1 MVTTRGALCEGTGWG
16 DGALSETTARR
27 ELAEAPRAAR
37 SRHRRGRISYG
48 QAAEAEAAIV
58 YETVVLVPAR
68 NEEVGV
74 FTSLNSLAGQS
85 RRPDLIVVVVNN
97 STDRTEEYARAFAED
112 ERTPPTVVL
121 NLDNNPHKKAGA
133 LNYGLRWLREAV
145 GGRLTG
151 RVGHILVMDAD
162 TELHSRFIERARN
175 VIASDPELGG
185 VSAACLG
192 RTDLWRN
199 PWQRFLLGM
208 QIIEYGRAAN
218 ARYRKDVHTM
228 SGAGS
233 FYRAEALQNL
243 IDWRGEVFWEDHR
256 NLVEDYETTLAL
268 KESGWKVTAN
278 QLCIAYTDL
287 MPTLRELIQQRER
300 WSRGTVDTL
309 RRRGWTKF
317 TWHSISTMILG
328 LLGFVYIFGW
338 GARQL
343 VKLAAYGFYHHPLLW
358 ALFAF
363 WIIYPALRVRNL
375 GWKAMLV
382 EALLLPEL
390 VYTVVRAYW
399 LISSIVKSY
408 VTRVSSWK

>member
-1 MVTTRGALCEGTGWG
+1 MSGTVARGERADASRRGGRGAAIRRGRG
-16 DGALSETTARR
+16 DAAR
-27 ELAEAPRAAR
+27 ASR
-37 SRHRRGRISYG
+37 SRHRRGRVSPEG
-48 QAAEAEAAIV
+48 VDSAAL

-74 FTSLNSLAGQS
+74 FTSLRSLAGQS
-85 RRPDLIVVVVNN
+85 RTPDLIIVVVNN
-97 STDRTEEYARAFAED
+97 STDRTLDFAQQFADDED
-112 ERTPPTVVL
+112 TPPTVVL

-133 LNYGLRWLREAV
+133 LNHGLRWLREAV
-145 GGRLTG
+145 GGRLTNQ
-151 RVGHILVMDAD
+151 VKHVLVMDAD
-162 TELHSRFIERARN
+162 TELHPKFIERARN

-199 PWQRFLLGM
+199 PWQRYLLGM

-218 ARYRKDVHTM
+218 TRFRRDVHTM

-233 FYRAEALQNL
+233 FYRAEALQGL
-243 IDWRGEVFWEDHR
+243 LDWRGEVFWEDHS

-300 WSRGTVDTL
+300 WSRGTVDAL
-309 RRRGWTKF
+309 RARGWTKF
-317 TWHSISTMILG
+317 TWHSISTLILG
-328 LLGFVYIFGW
+328 LLGAAYILGW
-338 GARQL
+338 GTTQL
-343 VKLAAYGFYHHPLLW
+343 VAAAKHGFSTQPILLL
-358 ALFAF
+358 LFAF
-363 WIIYPALRVRNL
+363 WIVYPALRVRNM

-382 EALLLPEL
+382 EALLIPEL
-390 VYTVVRAYW
+390 VFTLVRTYW
-399 LISSIVKSY
+399 LVSSIIKSY
-408 VTRVSSWK
+408 VTRVSAWK

>member
-1 MVTTRGALCEGTGWG
+1 VVG
-16 DGALSETTARR
+16 TTARR
-27 ELAEAPRAAR
+27 ARVESGRAAHSRRRRGSVAQAEASGSP
-37 SRHRRGRISYG
+37 
-48 QAAEAEAAIV
+48 V

-74 FTSLNSLAGQS
+74 LTSLESLAAQT

-97 STDRTEEYARAFAED
+97 STDRTEEFARRFADD
-112 ERTPPTVVL
+112 EHTPLTVVL
-121 NLDNNPHKKAGA
+121 NFPDNPHKKAGA
-133 LNYGLRWLREAV
+133 LNHGLRWLREIV
-145 GGRLTG
+145 GGRLNN
-151 RVGHILVMDAD
+151 RVRHVLVMDAD
-162 TELHSRFIERARN
+162 TELHPRFIERARN
-175 VIASDPELGG
+175 VLASDPELGG

-192 RTDLWRN
+192 RTGLWRN
-199 PWQRFLLGM
+199 PWQRYLLGM

-218 ARYRKDVHTM
+218 ARYRRDVHTM

-233 FYRAEALQNL
+233 FYRAEALQGL

-256 NLVEDYETTLAL
+256 NLVEDYETTLTL

-317 TWHSISTMILG
+317 TWHSIATILMGLIGFAYILG
-328 LLGFVYIFGW
+328 W
-338 GARQL
+338 GSGQL
-343 VKLAAYGFYHHPLLW
+343 VLLARHGFAHQPLLW
-358 ALFAF
+358 ALFGF
-363 WIIYPALRVRNL
+363 WIVYPALRVRNL

-382 EALLLPEL
+382 EAALLPEL
-390 VYTVVRAYW
+390 VYTVVRTYW
-399 LISSIVKSY
+399 LVSSIAKSY
-408 VTRVSSWK
+408 VTRVSAWK

>member
-1 MVTTRGALCEGTGWG
+1 LWGLSGKFSTT
-16 DGALSETTARR
+16 
-27 ELAEAPRAAR
+27 
-37 SRHRRGRISYG
+37 
-48 QAAEAEAAIV
+48 
-58 YETVVLVPAR
+58 
-68 NEEVGV
+68 
-74 FTSLNSLAGQS
+74 
-85 RRPDLIVVVVNN
+85 
-97 STDRTEEYARAFAED
+97 
-112 ERTPPTVVL
+112 
-121 NLDNNPHKKAGA
+121 
-133 LNYGLRWLREAV
+133 V
-145 GGRLTG
+145 GGRLNG

-175 VIASDPELGG
+175 VLSTDPEIGG

-208 QIIEYGRAAN
+208 QIIEYGRAATS
-218 ARYRKDVHTM
+218 RFRKDVHTM

-233 FYRAEALQNL
+233 FYRAEALQGL

-287 MPTLRELIQQRER
+287 MPTLRELVQQRER
-300 WSRGTVDTL
+300 WSRGTVDAL

-317 TWHSISTMILG
+317 TWHSIITMILG
-328 LLGFVYIFGW
+328 LFGFSYIFIW

-343 VKLAAYGFYHHPLLW
+343 LAAAQYSLNTHPLLW
-358 ALFAF
+358 ALLAF
-363 WIIYPALRVRNL
+363 WIIYPALRVRTL

-382 EALLLPEL
+382 EALLIPEL

-399 LISSIVKSY
+399 LVSSILKSY
-408 VTRVSSWK
+408 VTRVSAWK

>member
-1 MVTTRGALCEGTGWG
+1 MAG
-16 DGALSETTARR
+16 TTASGSRAETRSASHSRHRR
-27 ELAEAPRAAR
+27 SRASHAEAPRETA
-37 SRHRRGRISYG
+37 
-48 QAAEAEAAIV
+48 

-74 FTSLNSLAGQS
+74 LMSLESLAAQS
-85 RRPDLIVVVVNN
+85 RPPALIVVVVNN
-97 STDRTEEYARAFAED
+97 STDRTEEYARRFADD
-112 ERTPPTVVL
+112 ENTPPTVVL
-121 NLDNNPHKKAGA
+121 NFANNPHKKAGA
-133 LNYGLRWLREAV
+133 LNFGLRWLREAV
-145 GGRLTG
+145 GGRLNN
-151 RVGHILVMDAD
+151 RVRHVLVMDAD
-162 TELHSRFIERARN
+162 TELHPRFIERATN

-185 VSAACLG
+185 VSAACFG
-192 RTDLWRN
+192 RTDLWRS
-199 PWQRFLLGM
+199 PWQRYLLGM

-218 ARYRKDVHTM
+218 TRYRRDVHTM

-233 FYRAEALQNL
+233 FYRAEALQGL

-278 QLCIAYTDL
+278 HMCIAYTDL

-317 TWHSISTMILG
+317 TWHSIATMIMG
-328 LLGFVYIFGW
+328 LMGFAYILSW
-338 GARQL
+338 GAKQL
-343 VKLAAYGFYHHPLLW
+343 VLVAVYGFSHQPLLW
-358 ALFAF
+358 AVFAF
-363 WIIYPALRVRNL
+363 WIVYPALRVRNL

-382 EALLLPEL
+382 EALLIPEL

-399 LISSIVKSY
+399 LVASIVKSY
-408 VTRVSSWK
+408 VTRVAAWK

>member
-1 MVTTRGALCEGTGWG
+1 M
-16 DGALSETTARR
+16 
-27 ELAEAPRAAR
+27 
-37 SRHRRGRISYG
+37 
-48 QAAEAEAAIV
+48 
-58 YETVVLVPAR
+58 VLVPAR

-74 FTSLNSLAGQS
+74 FTSLESLSAQS
-85 RRPDLIVVVVNN
+85 HRPDLIIVVVNN
-97 STDRTEEYARAFAED
+97 STDRTEEFARQFAD
-112 ERTPPTVVL
+112 DANTPPTVVL
-121 NLDNNPHKKAGA
+121 NFANNPHKKAGA
-133 LNYGLRWLREAV
+133 LNYGLDWLRQSV
-145 GGRLTG
+145 GGRLNG
-151 RVGHILVMDAD
+151 RVGHVLVMDAD
-162 TELHSRFIERARN
+162 TELHTKFIERARN

-218 ARYRKDVHTM
+218 ARYRRDVHTM

-233 FYRAEALQNL
+233 FYRAEALQGL
-243 IDWRGEVFWEDHR
+243 LDWRGEVFWEDHR

-309 RRRGWTKF
+309 RGRGWTKF
-317 TWHSISTMILG
+317 TWHSIVTLILG
-328 LLGFVYIFGW
+328 LLGFVYILGW
-338 GARQL
+338 GTTQ
-343 VKLAAYGFYHHPLLW
+343 VVLAAKYGISHKSLFLL
-358 ALFAF
+358 LISF

-382 EALLLPEL
+382 EALLIPEL

-399 LISSIVKSY
+399 LVSSIVKSY
-408 VTRVSSWK
+408 VTRVSAWK

>member
-1 MVTTRGALCEGTGWG
+1 MSATM
-16 DGALSETTARR
+16 ARR
-27 ELAEAPRAAR
+27 TRRESGNAAH
-37 SRHRRGRISYG
+37 SRHRRGRVAG
-48 QAAEAEAAIV
+48 HGVGGVRTEML
-58 YETVVLVPAR
+58 YETVVVVPAR

-74 FTSLNSLAGQS
+74 LTSLDSLAAQT
-85 RRPDLIVVVVNN
+85 RRPDLIIVVVNN
-97 STDRTEEYARAFAED
+97 STDRTMEFAQQFAD
-112 ERTPPTVVL
+112 DVTTPLTVVL
-121 NLDNNPHKKAGA
+121 NFENNPHKKAGA
-133 LNYGLRWLREAV
+133 LNLGLRWLREAV

-151 RVGHILVMDAD
+151 TVGHVLVMDAD
-162 TELHSRFIERARN
+162 TELHPRFIERARN
-175 VIASDPELGG
+175 VLASDPELGG

-192 RTDLWRN
+192 RTGLWRS
-199 PWQRFLLGM
+199 PWQRYLLGM

-218 ARYRKDVHTM
+218 ARFRKDVHTM

-233 FYRAEALQNL
+233 FYRAEALQGL
-243 IDWRGEVFWEDHR
+243 LDWRGAVFWEDHR

-309 RRRGWTKF
+309 RYRGWTKF
-317 TWHSISTMILG
+317 TWHTIVTMVLGILG
-328 LLGFVYIFGW
+328 FSYILGYGLPQMVSVAQHGLSDRPILLALLGF
-338 GARQL
+338 
-343 VKLAAYGFYHHPLLW
+343 
-358 ALFAF
+358 
-363 WIIYPALRVRNL
+363 WILYPAMRVTNL

-399 LISSIVKSY
+399 LFSSIVKSY
-408 VTRVSSWK
+408 VTRVSAWK

>member
-1 MVTTRGALCEGTGWG
+1 MAG
-16 DGALSETTARR
+16 TTARPAR
-27 ELAEAPRAAR
+27 VEPRRASR
-37 SRHRRGRISYG
+37 SRHRRGRGAYETPV
-48 QAAEAEAAIV
+48 EATVRETAV

-74 FTSLNSLAGQS
+74 LTSLESLAAQS

-97 STDRTEEYARAFAED
+97 STDRTDEYARRFADD
-112 ERTPPTVVL
+112 ENTPPTVVL
-121 NLDNNPHKKAGA
+121 NFPDNPHKKAGA
-133 LNYGLRWLREAV
+133 LNYGLRWLRENV
-145 GGRLTG
+145 GGRLTN

-162 TELHSRFIERARN
+162 TALHRRFVERAQN
-175 VIASDPELGG
+175 VIASDPEIGG
-185 VSAACLG
+185 VSAACFG

-208 QIIEYGRAAN
+208 QIIEYGRAAHS
-218 ARYRKDVHTM
+218 RYRQDVHTM

-309 RRRGWTKF
+309 RRRGWTRF
-317 TWHSISTMILG
+317 TWHSIATMIMG
-328 LLGFVYIFGW
+328 LIGFVYILGW
-338 GARQL
+338 GSGQL
-343 VKLAAYGFYHHPLLW
+343 LLLAKYGFYHQTLLW
-358 ALFAF
+358 ALFGF
-363 WIIYPALRVRNL
+363 WIVYPALRVRRL

-382 EALLLPEL
+382 EALLIPEL

-399 LISSIVKSY
+399 MVSSLVKSY
-408 VTRVSSWK
+408 LTRVSAWK

>member
-1 MVTTRGALCEGTGWG
+1 MSG
-16 DGALSETTARR
+16 TTARR
-27 ELAEAPRAAR
+27 ARENAARSTRGRRRKGRTPVQPAEAVG
-37 SRHRRGRISYG
+37 SRHRRGRGAY
-48 QAAEAEAAIV
+48 AEQGDTAV
-58 YETVVLVPAR
+58 YDTVILVPAR

-74 FTSLNSLAGQS
+74 LMSLKTLAAQS

-97 STDRTEEYARAFAED
+97 STDRTEEFARQFADD
-112 ERTPPTVVL
+112 ESTPRTVVL
-121 NLDNNPHKKAGA
+121 NFPNNPHKKAGA
-133 LNYGLRWLREAV
+133 LNYGLQWLRESV
-145 GGRLTG
+145 GGRLPSKV
-151 RVGHILVMDAD
+151 RHVLVMDAD
-162 TELHSRFIERARN
+162 TELHPKFIERARN
-175 VIASDPELGG
+175 VLASDPELGG

-192 RTDLWRN
+192 RTGLWRN

-218 ARYRKDVHTM
+218 IRYRQDVHTM

-233 FYRAEALQNL
+233 FYRTEALQGL
-243 IDWRGEVFWEDHR
+243 LDWRGQVFWEDHR

-268 KESGWKVTAN
+268 KESGWKITAN

-328 LLGFVYIFGW
+328 LIGAAYILGWGSSQLVRTAQRGFDNYPVFLLLMLGFWV
-338 GARQL
+338 
-343 VKLAAYGFYHHPLLW
+343 V
-358 ALFAF
+358 
-363 WIIYPALRVRNL
+363 YPALRVRNL

-382 EALLLPEL
+382 EAVLLPEL
-390 VYTVVRAYW
+390 VYTVVRTYW
-399 LISSIVKSY
+399 LVSSIVKSY
-408 VTRVSSWK
+408 VTRVSAWK

>member
-1 MVTTRGALCEGTGWG
+1 LPGTVARGE
-16 DGALSETTARR
+16 R
-27 ELAEAPRAAR
+27 AESLRASR
-37 SRHRRGRISYG
+37 SRHRRGRSG
-48 QAAEAEAAIV
+48 QGHATAIPTTTV

-74 FTSLNSLAGQS
+74 LTSLESLAGQT

-97 STDRTEEYARAFAED
+97 STDRTQEYARQFAED

-121 NLDNNPHKKAGA
+121 NLDDNPHKKAGA
-133 LNYGLRWLREAV
+133 LNYGLRWLRGAV
-145 GGRLTG
+145 GGRLNG
-151 RVGHILVMDAD
+151 QVGQVLVMDAD
-162 TELHSRFIERARN
+162 TELHPKFIERARN
-175 VIASDPELGG
+175 VIASDPEIGG

-218 ARYRKDVHTM
+218 ARYRRDVHTM

-233 FYRAEALQNL
+233 FYRAEALQGL

-317 TWHSISTMILG
+317 TWHSIATIIMG
-328 LLGFVYIFGW
+328 LIGFAYIFIW
-338 GARQL
+338 GGRQI
-343 VKLAAYGFYHHPLLW
+343 VAVAQQGFSIHPLLL

-363 WIIYPALRVRNL
+363 WIIYPALQVRNL

-382 EALLLPEL
+382 EALLIPEL

-399 LISSIVKSY
+399 IISSILKSF
-408 VTRVSSWK
+408 VTRVSAWK

>member
-1 MVTTRGALCEGTGWG
+1 VHVDTQTQTDFDDTRTQADTETRG
-16 DGALSETTARR
+16 
-27 ELAEAPRAAR
+27 AAR
-37 SRHRRGRISYG
+37 SRHRRGRGAQSG
-48 QAAEAEAAIV
+48 AGRGTRPGVPDELV

-74 FTSLNSLAGQS
+74 LMSLNSLAAQT
-85 RRPDLIVVVVNN
+85 RRPSLIVVVVNN
-97 STDRTEEYARAFAED
+97 STDRTEEYARRFADD

-121 NLDNNPHKKAGA
+121 TFDNNPHKKAGA
-133 LNYGLRWLREAV
+133 LNFGLRWLREAV
-145 GGRLTG
+145 GGRLNN
-151 RVGHILVMDAD
+151 RVRHVLVMDAD
-162 TELHSRFIERARN
+162 TELHPRFVERAGN

-192 RTDLWRN
+192 RTDLWRS

-218 ARYRKDVHTM
+218 ARYRRDVHTM

-233 FYRAEALQNL
+233 FYRAEALQGL

-317 TWHSISTMILG
+317 TWHSIATMIMG
-328 LLGFVYIFGW
+328 LMGFAYILGW
-338 GARQL
+338 GAKQL
-343 VKLAAYGFYHHPLLW
+343 VLLAVHGFSHQPLLV

-363 WIIYPALRVRNL
+363 WVVYPALRVRNL

-382 EALLLPEL
+382 EALLIPEL

-399 LISSIVKSY
+399 LVASILKSY
-408 VTRVSSWK
+408 VTRVSAWK

>member
-1 MVTTRGALCEGTGWG
+1 MAG
-16 DGALSETTARR
+16 TTARR
-27 ELAEAPRAAR
+27 ARAEAPSGAR
-37 SRHRRGRISYG
+37 SRHRRGRVASG
-48 QAAEAEAAIV
+48 
-58 YETVVLVPAR
+58 ETEGVLYDSVVIVPAR

-74 FTSLNSLAGQS
+74 LTSLQSLAAQS
-85 RRPDLIVVVVNN
+85 RRPDLIIVVVNN
-97 STDRTEEYARAFAED
+97 STDRTEDFARQFADD

-121 NLDNNPHKKAGA
+121 TLDNNPHKKAGA
-133 LNYGLRWLREAV
+133 LNYGLNWLREAV
-145 GGRLTG
+145 GGRLTD
-151 RVGHILVMDAD
+151 RVRHVLVMDAD
-162 TELHSRFIERARN
+162 TELHVKFIERARN

-199 PWQRFLLGM
+199 PWQRYLLGM

-218 ARYRKDVHTM
+218 TRYRSDVHTM

-233 FYRAEALQNL
+233 FYRGEALQGL

-256 NLVEDYETTLAL
+256 NLVEDYETTLTL

-309 RRRGWTKF
+309 RSRGFTKF
-317 TWHSISTMILG
+317 TWHSITTMIMG
-328 LLGFVYIFGW
+328 LFGAAYILGW
-338 GARQL
+338 GSTRL
-343 VKLAAYGFYHHPLLW
+343 VSAAQHGFSNSPFMW
-358 ALFAF
+358 ALFSF

-375 GWKAMLV
+375 GWKAMIV
-382 EALLLPEL
+382 EAILLPEL
-390 VYTVVRAYW
+390 VYTVVRTYW
-399 LISSIVKSY
+399 LVASIVKSY
-408 VTRVSSWK
+408 VTRVSAWK

>member
-1 MVTTRGALCEGTGWG
+1 MSG
-16 DGALSETTARR
+16 TTARR
-27 ELAEAPRAAR
+27 GRAKAPRASR
-37 SRHRRGRISYG
+37 SRQQSRHRRGRVSPDEAG
-48 QAAEAEAAIV
+48 SAAL

-68 NEEVGV
+68 NEEIGV
-74 FTSLNSLAGQS
+74 FTSLNSLADQS
-85 RRPDLIVVVVNN
+85 HRPDLIVVVVNN
-97 STDRTEEYARAFAED
+97 STDRTLDFAREFADSEH
-112 ERTPPTVVL
+112 TPRTVVL

-151 RVGHILVMDAD
+151 KVGHVLVMDAD
-162 TELHSRFIERARN
+162 TELHPKFIERARN

-199 PWQRFLLGM
+199 PWQRYLLGM

-218 ARYRKDVHTM
+218 ARYRRDVHTM

-233 FYRAEALQNL
+233 FYRAEALQSL
-243 IDWRGEVFWEDHR
+243 LDWRGEVFWEDHS

-309 RRRGWTKF
+309 RARGWTKF
-317 TWHSISTMILG
+317 TWHSITTMILG
-328 LLGFVYIFGW
+328 LIGAAYILGW
-338 GARQL
+338 GSSQL
-343 VKLAAYGFYHHPLLW
+343 VVAARHGFSQHPLILV
-358 ALFAF
+358 LFSF

-382 EALLLPEL
+382 EAALIPEL
-390 VYTVVRAYW
+390 VYTVVRTYW
-399 LISSIVKSY
+399 LVSSIVKSY
-408 VTRVSSWK
+408 VTRVSAWK

>member
-1 MVTTRGALCEGTGWG
+1 MA
-16 DGALSETTARR
+16 
-27 ELAEAPRAAR
+27 
-37 SRHRRGRISYG
+37 
-48 QAAEAEAAIV
+48 
-58 YETVVLVPAR
+58 YETAVLVPAR

-74 FTSLNSLAGQS
+74 LTSLESLSGQT
-85 RRPDLIVVVVNN
+85 RRPDIIVVVVNN
-97 STDRTEEYARAFAED
+97 STDRTEEYARRFAD
-112 ERTPPTVVL
+112 DPSTPQTVVL
-121 NLDNNPHKKAGA
+121 TLEDNPHKKAGA
-133 LNYGLRWLREAV
+133 LNYGLFWLREAV
-145 GGRLTG
+145 GGRLDG
-151 RVGHILVMDAD
+151 RVGHVLVMDAD
-162 TELHSRFIERARN
+162 TELHPRFIERARN
-175 VIASDPELGG
+175 VIASDPEIGG

-233 FYRAEALQNL
+233 FYRAEALQGL

-317 TWHSISTMILG
+317 TWHSITTMIIG
-328 LLGFVYIFGW
+328 LIGFAYIFLW
-338 GARQL
+338 GGRQL
-343 VKLAAYGFYHHPLLW
+343 AVVAHHGLSHHPLLW
-358 ALFAF
+358 ALFGF
-363 WIIYPALRVRNL
+363 WIVYPALRVRNL

-399 LISSIVKSY
+399 LVSSILKSY
-408 VTRVSSWK
+408 VTRVSAWK

>member
-1 MVTTRGALCEGTGWG
+1 MSVIDTGH
-16 DGALSETTARR
+16 DR
-27 ELAEAPRAAR
+27 AESQPAAR
-37 SRHRRGRISYG
+37 SRHRRGRG
-48 QAAEAEAAIV
+48 GHVRVAPTATTLV
-58 YETVVLVPAR
+58 YETVILVPAR

-74 FTSLNSLAGQS
+74 LTSLDSLSRQT

-97 STDRTEEYARAFAED
+97 STDRTEDFALRFAED
-112 ERTPPTVVL
+112 ESTPETVVL
-121 NLDNNPHKKAGA
+121 NIPDNPHKKAGA
-133 LNYGLRWLREAV
+133 LNYGLNWLRQTV
-145 GGRLTG
+145 GGRLNG

-175 VIASDPELGG
+175 VISSDPDIGG

-218 ARYRKDVHTM
+218 SRFRRDVHTM

-233 FYRAEALQNL
+233 FYRAEALQGL

-300 WSRGTVDTL
+300 WSRGTVDAL

-317 TWHSISTMILG
+317 TWHSIITMVLG
-328 LLGFVYIFGW
+328 LFGFAYIFIW

-343 VKLAAYGFYHHPLLW
+343 VSAAQYSLSTHPLLW
-358 ALFAF
+358 ALLAF
-363 WIIYPALRVRNL
+363 WIVYPALRVRTL

-382 EALLLPEL
+382 EALLVPEL

-399 LISSIVKSY
+399 LVSSILKSF
-408 VTRVSSWK
+408 VTRVSAWK

>member
-1 MVTTRGALCEGTGWG
+1 LPGTVARGE
-16 DGALSETTARR
+16 R
-27 ELAEAPRAAR
+27 AEPLRASH
-37 SRHRRGRISYG
+37 SRHRRGRSGHGHATDIPTTT
-48 QAAEAEAAIV
+48 V

-74 FTSLNSLAGQS
+74 FTSLESLAGQT

-97 STDRTEEYARAFAED
+97 STDRTQEYARQFAED

-121 NLDNNPHKKAGA
+121 NLDDNPHKKAGA

-145 GGRLTG
+145 GGRLNG
-151 RVGHILVMDAD
+151 RVGHVLVMDAD
-162 TELHSRFIERARN
+162 TELHPKFIERARN
-175 VIASDPELGG
+175 VVASDPEIGG

-218 ARYRKDVHTM
+218 ARYRRDVHTM

-233 FYRAEALQNL
+233 FYRAEALQGL
-243 IDWRGEVFWEDHR
+243 IDWRGAVFWEDQR

-317 TWHSISTMILG
+317 TWHSIATMIMG
-328 LLGFVYIFGW
+328 LIGFAYISIW
-338 GARQL
+338 GEHQIVEIAQQ
-343 VKLAAYGFYHHPLLW
+343 GFSIHPLFL

-382 EALLLPEL
+382 EALLIPEL

-399 LISSIVKSY
+399 LISSILKSF
-408 VTRVSSWK
+408 VTRVSAWK

>member
-1 MVTTRGALCEGTGWG
+1 M
-16 DGALSETTARR
+16 
-27 ELAEAPRAAR
+27 
-37 SRHRRGRISYG
+37 
-48 QAAEAEAAIV
+48 
-58 YETVVLVPAR
+58 PAR
-68 NEEVGV
+68 NEEIGV
-74 FTSLNSLAGQS
+74 LTSLESLAAQS

-97 STDRTEEYARAFAED
+97 STDRTDEYARRFAED
-112 ERTPPTVVL
+112 ENAPPTVVL
-121 NLDNNPHKKAGA
+121 NFDDNPHKKAGA

-145 GGRLTG
+145 GGRLTD

-162 TELHSRFIERARN
+162 TELHSRFVERAQN
-175 VIASDPELGG
+175 VLASDPELGG

-218 ARYRKDVHTM
+218 ARYRTDVHTM

-317 TWHSISTMILG
+317 TWHTIATMILG
-328 LLGFVYIFGW
+328 CMGFVYIPGW
-338 GARQL
+338 GSGQL
-343 VKLAAYGFYHHPLLW
+343 LMVAQHGLPRKPLVVG
-358 ALFAF
+358 
-363 WIIYPALRVRNL
+363 ALRVLDRL
-375 GWKAMLV
+375 SRAPGHQPRLEGDARRGPADPRARLHRGAGV
-382 EALLLPEL
+382 LALL
-390 VYTVVRAYW
+390 VHRQVVCDP
-399 LISSIVKSY
+399 
-408 VTRVSSWK
+408 RVRLEVGPAGGSWDQVLDQVQEVSRGKIGEKR